1 MSNSQAGGTGDT
13 PDEDNV
19 TGRRMFL
26 RAFPSQASERD
37 VATKCRGKG
46 KERETLNICLSGEGA
61 EMVVAAEPGNREE
74 ME

>member
-1 MSNSQAGGTGDT
+1 
-13 PDEDNV
+13 
-19 TGRRMFL
+19 MFL

-61 EMVVAAEPGNREE
+61 EIVVAAEPGNREE